1 MWLHRSLSWGEADH
15 CGSVSYKGCW
25 PTGLL
30 SQFPGQLAAGLCG
43 VGGVPAAGAGG
54 VGGAGQV
61 LGSGLDTAWFL
72 SLLALVPISKLEGE
86 LQNGAC

>member
-1 MWLHRSLSWGEADH
+1 M
-15 CGSVSYKGCW
+15 GSVSYKGCW
-25 PTGLL
+25 PTGVL

-43 VGGVPAAGAGG
+43 VGGDPAAGGG
-54 VGGAGQV
+54 WGQV

-72 SLLALVPISKLEGE
+72 SLLAPVPVSKLEGE